1 MSNEA
6 WLWFWIGAAVF
17 LAVAE
22 IFTAGFFM
30 LPFAVGA
37 AAAAV
42 LAYADV
48 GEIPQLIVFLVVS
61 LIALF
66 TLRRFVVHGDEK
78 QHPVG
83 ANRFVGQRA
92 RVIEAIDPAHAAG
105 RVRMDTEVWRATS
118 DGGPIAE
125 GADVKVVEV
134 RGTRLVVAPL
144 DKENR

>member
-37 AAAAV
+37 AAAAA
-42 LAYADV
+42 LAYADI
-48 GEIPQLIVFLVVS
+48 GEIPQLMVFLVVS

-66 TLRRFVVHGDEK
+66 TLRRFVVRGDEK

-83 ANRFVGQRA
+83 SNRFVGQQA
-92 RVIEAIDPAHAAG
+92 RVIEAIDPARARG
-105 RVRMDTEVWRATS
+105 RVRMETEEWRATS
-118 DGGPIAE
+118 DWGPIPD
-125 GADVKVVEV
+125 GVDVKVVEV

-144 DKENR
+144 DKESR

>member
-37 AAAAV
+37 AAAAA

-61 LIALF
+61 LIALV

-92 RVIEAIDPAHAAG
+92 RVIEAIDPAHGAG

>member
-17 LAVAE
+17 LAIAE

-37 AAAAV
+37 AAAAA

-66 TLRRFVVHGDEK
+66 TLRRFVVRGDEK

-83 ANRFVGQRA
+83 SNRFVGQQA
-92 RVIEAIDPAHAAG
+92 RVIEAIDPAHAQG
-105 RVRMDTEVWRATS
+105 RVRMDTEMWRATS
-118 DGGPIAE
+118 DSGPIPA
-125 GADVKVVEV
+125 GVDVKVVEV

-144 DKENR
+144 DKETR

>member
-6 WLWFWIGAAVF
+6 WLWFWVGAAAF

-37 AAAAV
+37 AAAAA
-42 LAYADV
+42 LAYADA
-48 GEIPQLIVFLVVS
+48 GEIPQLVTFLVVS
-61 LIALF
+61 VVALLV
-66 TLRRFVVHGDEK
+66 LRRFVNKGDEK

-92 RVIEAIDPAHAAG
+92 VVIADIDPGGALG
-105 RVRMDTEVWRATS
+105 KVRLDSEVWRATS
-118 DGGPIAE
+118 DSGPIAE
-125 GADVKVVEV
+125 GTKVAVVEV

-144 DKENR
+144 DKES

>member
-17 LAVAE
+17 LAIAE

-37 AAAAV
+37 AAAAA

-48 GEIPQLIVFLVVS
+48 GEIPQLVVFLVVS
-61 LIALF
+61 VIALF
-66 TLRRFVVHGDEK
+66 ILRRFVVRGDEK

-83 ANRFVGQRA
+83 ANRFVGQQA
-92 RVIEAIDPAHAAG
+92 RVIEAIDPAHALG
-105 RVRMDTEVWRATS
+105 RVRLETEMWRATS
-118 DGGPIAE
+118 DSGPIPE
-125 GADVKVVEV
+125 GVDVKVVEV

>member
-17 LAVAE
+17 LAIAE

-37 AAAAV
+37 AAAAA

-61 LIALF
+61 VIALF
-66 TLRRFVVHGDEK
+66 TLRKFVVRGDEK

-83 ANRFVGQRA
+83 SNRFVGQRA
-92 RVIEAIDPAHAAG
+92 RVIEAIDPAHNQG
-105 RVRMDTEVWRATS
+105 RVRMETEMWRATS
-118 DGGPIAE
+118 DSGPIAE
-125 GADVKVVEV
+125 GVDVKVVEV

-144 DKENR
+144 DKEIR

>member
-37 AAAAV
+37 AAAAA

-92 RVIEAIDPAHAAG
+92 RVIEAIDPAHGAG

>member
-37 AAAAV
+37 AAAAA

-48 GEIPQLIVFLVVS
+48 DEIPQLVVFLVVS
-61 LIALF
+61 LIALV

-92 RVIEAIDPAHAAG
+92 RVIEAIDPAHGAG

>member
-1 MSNEA
+1 MSNDA
-6 WLWFWIGAAVF
+6 WLWFWVGAAAF

-37 AAAAV
+37 AAAAAM
-42 LAYADV
+42 AYADAS
-48 GEIPQLIVFLVVS
+48 EIPQLVVFLVVS
-61 LIALF
+61 VVALF
-66 TLRRFVVHGDEK
+66 VLRRFVHRDDQK
-78 QHPVG
+78 QHSVG

-92 RVIEAIDPAHAAG
+92 TVTSDVEPVTG
-105 RVRMDTEVWRATS
+105 MGEVRMDSEVWRATS
-118 DGGPIAE
+118 DVGPIAS
-125 GADVKVVEV
+125 GTQVKVIEV

>member
-17 LAVAE
+17 LAIAE

-37 AAAAV
+37 AAAAA

-66 TLRRFVVHGDEK
+66 TLRRFVSRGDEK

-83 ANRFVGQRA
+83 SNRFVGQQA
-92 RVIEAIDPAHAAG
+92 RVIEAIDPASNQG
-105 RVRMDTEVWRATS
+105 RVRMETEMWRATS
-118 DGGPIAE
+118 DSGPIPA
-125 GADVKVVEV
+125 GVDVKVVEV

-144 DKENR
+144 DKETR

>member
-6 WLWFWIGAAVF
+6 WLWFWVGAAAF
-17 LAVAE
+17 LAIAE

-37 AAAAV
+37 AVAAA
-42 LAYADV
+42 LAYADA
-48 GEIPQLIVFLVVS
+48 GEIPQLVTFLVVS
-61 LIALF
+61 AVALF
-66 TLRRFVVHGDEK
+66 VLRRFVHRDDEK

-83 ANRFVGQRA
+83 ANRFIGQQA
-92 RVIEAIDPAHAAG
+92 IVIADIDPAG
-105 RVRMDTEVWRATS
+105 GPGEVRMGSEVWRAIS
-118 DGGPIAE
+118 DTGPIA
-125 GADVKVVEV
+125 ANTKVEIVEV